1 MVRTRTRYEWP
12 SARRV
17 LLSPGDN
24 ESREWERLSRPY
36 RDPTLVPWMSSLRS
50 VGHTVR
56 RGNSAK

>member
-1 MVRTRTRYEWP
+1 MARIRTRYERL

-17 LLSPGDN
+17 CLIPGDN
-24 ESREWERLSRPY
+24 ESRDREILPRPY
-36 RDPTLVPWMSSLRS
+36 RDPTLVPWIRSLRS

>member
-1 MVRTRTRYEWP
+1 MTRSHTRGEWP

-17 LLSPGDN
+17 CSSPGDT
-24 ESREWERLSRPY
+24 ESEIREILSRPY
-36 RDPTLVPWMSSLRS
+36 RDPTLVPWISSLRS

>member
-1 MVRTRTRYEWP
+1 MARTRARCEWP

-17 LLSPGDN
+17 RLNPGDN
-24 ESREWERLSRPY
+24 ESRNWKILSRPY
-36 RDPTLVPWMSSLRS
+36 RDPTLVPWISSLRS